1 MHKLFAF
8 KEKYT
13 LMGVILLI
21 LIINIFGLFEAIDEE
36 IYNNYTALNR
46 DKEISKNIVIV
57 EIDNKSIKMLG
68 RWPWNRT
75 FITEGINKLV
85 SLNPSVIGIYITFT
99 EPQEKKVDIELHKAL
114 KSFPNIV
121 LAAKLKDYNSNNILL
136 KLPEESI
143 FSDITHGHTAL
154 KYSDKG
160 KVISIPARKVFYAFA
175 LEVIKHYFSSFKY
188 PDSIQINNKLAQLLA
203 NNNDDNFS
211 KYDFILIDYKKTPD
225 MFKHISFIDLLKN
238 RVAKSDIENKI
249 VLIGVTDK
257 LNSPFFATPFTG
269 KKVQSST
276 GVQLQAQ
283 IIDSFINFR
292 NLQKCPE
299 IIIYLFSILLA
310 IIFYLITKNK
320 RILIKGIILS
330 IAVIVLALLS
340 YILFTDYAIW
350 FPPALPLILIITLF
364 GFSLYYTTSRV
375 DDKLI
380 TVFKK
385 INQAKNLPVFDLP
398 DDITGRVDSL
408 STLLEIINSDR
419 QTIKSIIDGVKNGL
433 IVFDLNGKI
442 TWANTRILDIFS
454 DQMVLNQ
461 YLYELLTDINF
472 EVLLEEIKRFNI
484 FITDIA
490 IQQLEFKC
498 VITPISIEPVH
509 YVAVF
514 NDITDLKKIDR
525 LKSDMIRM
533 VSHELKNPLLA
544 INICAENIVDIQE
557 KNFVIENAQN
567 IIQASSVLMNI
578 ITNFLNLSRLENNMI
593 EFNKEP
599 ADLIEIINECISLQL
614 PIAKEKGIDII
625 FENENIAEVLIDKT
639 QITIVINN
647 LLSNALKYSINSNKV
662 IVKTYTEEEFIKTS
676 IIDFG
681 IGIPQEDL
689 DKIFET
695 FFRSINNKKNNIEG
709 SGLGLSIIKRI
720 LLLHNG
726 DISVT
731 SKVNEGSIFTFK
743 LPAQNL
749 STAINQETK

>member
-1 MHKLFAF
+1 
-8 KEKYT
+8 
-13 LMGVILLI
+13 
-21 LIINIFGLFEAIDEE
+21 
-36 IYNNYTALNR
+36 
-46 DKEISKNIVIV
+46 
-57 EIDNKSIKMLG
+57 
-68 RWPWNRT
+68 
-75 FITEGINKLV
+75 
-85 SLNPSVIGIYITFT
+85 
-99 EPQEKKVDIELHKAL
+99 
-114 KSFPNIV
+114 
-121 LAAKLKDYNSNNILL
+121 
-136 KLPEESI
+136 
-143 FSDITHGHTAL
+143 
-154 KYSDKG
+154 
-160 KVISIPARKVFYAFA
+160 
-175 LEVIKHYFSSFKY
+175 
-188 PDSIQINNKLAQLLA
+188 
-203 NNNDDNFS
+203 
-211 KYDFILIDYKKTPD
+211 
-225 MFKHISFIDLLKN
+225 
-238 RVAKSDIENKI
+238 
-249 VLIGVTDK
+249 
-257 LNSPFFATPFTG
+257 
-269 KKVQSST
+269 
-276 GVQLQAQ
+276 
-283 IIDSFINFR
+283 
-292 NLQKCPE
+292 
-299 IIIYLFSILLA
+299 
-310 IIFYLITKNK
+310 
-320 RILIKGIILS
+320 
-330 IAVIVLALLS
+330 
-340 YILFTDYAIW
+340 
-350 FPPALPLILIITLF
+350 
-364 GFSLYYTTSRV
+364 
-375 DDKLI
+375 
-380 TVFKK
+380 
-385 INQAKNLPVFDLP
+385 
-398 DDITGRVDSL
+398 
-408 STLLEIINSDR
+408 
-419 QTIKSIIDGVKNGL
+419 IKSIIDGVKNGL